1 MWLSKPVY
9 EALPYYYV
17 VLGAIALLARLY
29 VDYWY
34 WPLIC
39 TIVGGLPLIL
49 ASGAGAEARIALG
62 WVIVGGLGLAT
73 VSTLFLTPVVY
84 LLLGRWVTPKVEE
97 EKRLRRELEAA
108 EEKER
113 QLTPA
118 E

>member
-1 MWLSKPVY
+1 MSAPAEATSDHVVGRLST
-9 EALPYYYV
+9 LD
-17 VLGAIALLARLY
+17 RF
-29 VDYWY
+29 
-34 WPLIC
+34 
-39 TIVGGLPLIL
+39 LPLWI
-49 ASGAGAEARIALG
+49 
-62 WVIVGGLGLAT
+62 GLAMA
-73 VSTLFLTPVVY
+73 VG